1 MPVFGVIIVKRSME
15 RIRSK
20 VRIHRPGSQLA
31 KTAYKEPT
39 AINADTAWRL
49 GMMGALGIFVP
60 NRNTEKE
67 NRR

>member
-20 VRIHRPGSQLA
+20 VRIHRPGSQQA
-31 KTAYKEPT
+31 KTAYKEPIAT
-39 AINADTAWRL
+39 DADTTWRL
-49 GMMGALGIFVP
+49 GLMGALGIFVP
-60 NRNTEKE
+60 NRNTNKE

>member
-20 VRIHRPGSQLA
+20 VRIHRLGSQQA
-31 KTAYKEPT
+31 KTAYKEPIAT
-39 AINADTAWRL
+39 DADTQWRL
-49 GMMGALGIFVP
+49 GLMGALGIFVP
-60 NRNTEKE
+60 NRNIDKE